1 MSMEQAVAAHP
12 TPDLKSTIISSL
24 DCHFVVSLKR
34 PDAAA
39 LVGKLDASFDKL
51 KAAGKLP

>member
-1 MSMEQAVAAHP
+1 V
-12 TPDLKSTIISSL
+12 LISSL

-34 PDAAA
+34 ADAAE
-39 LVGKLDASFDKL
+39 VVRKLDASLEKL